1 MEQKRLLLATVLSM
15 IVVGAWYTLV
25 VPRLIPPQPK
35 PPLGANPVNAVEAPE
50 GNGEQAD
57 PTAAESF
64 ALPGAGELSAVP
76 QAQLEKPQNGAGEPA
91 DGATGKPAPAAPNH
105 PSRTVILGAED
116 PQSGFRQRVVLNS
129 LGACIERVTM
139 VDPKLVSLQ
148 KPHVPL
154 DVLGSQ
160 NIRPRSLELDIPQL
174 QARLNRLNWEL
185 VQVEPAEA
193 PHESAQFAV
202 EVEGLRIERRYRV
215 SKVDPAAEQPEAGAY
230 QIACEVSFRNLSST
244 PRTINY
250 VLQGPTGLVLENME
264 NTSKFRDVVAGF
276 LEQPGVVN
284 HQLLDAKSIS
294 SGKVEEWRK
303 PVQYIGMDCQYF
315 AALICPRGNAFEQPP
330 FSAIRQALVGEAVT
344 ANPSASEISVE
355 LTSVPLSLGESGS
368 PVASASQELDLFVGP
383 KREEVLPPLSEGV
396 IDYGNF
402 LGMGRVI
409 RWTARRLVKLLVWFQ
424 SITGSWGIAIVCLT
438 MLVRAIMVPIS
449 IKQAQNAA
457 RMQEIAPKIAAL
469 KDKYK
474 DDQARQIKEMHELYR
489 RNNVRPFQMGCLPAL
504 LQMPIFIGLY
514 QSLNHAVDL
523 RMAPFL
529 YFENLA
535 APDELAQLPFR
546 LPLVGWTTF
555 NLLPVIVYA
564 LFMVQQKLF
573 TPPPANEEQEIQQ
586 KTMNFMMIFMLV
598 MFYRVPAGLCVYF
611 IVSSVWGIT
620 EKLLLP
626 KTKPAAALATTAKDV
641 VEPEV
646 IAAPP
651 RRTGPAERDR
661 DATPPSTAGGLW
673 SQLLKAAEKP
683 DPSRRSDRRRNN

>member
-1 MEQKRLLLATVLSM
+1 MDQKRLLLATVLSM
-15 IVVGAWYTLV
+15 IVVGGWYTFV
-25 VPRLIPPQPK
+25 VPRLIPPRPK
-35 PPLGANPVNAVEAPE
+35 PVDPVA
-50 GNGEQAD
+50 
-57 PTAAESF
+57 AAE
-64 ALPGAGELSAVP
+64 GEGSKNAESPSNPLTGEGDLSSVP
-76 QAQLEKPQNGAGEPA
+76 DVNSEKPQAGGEVPAVGVPGEPA
-91 DGATGKPAPAAPNH
+91 PELPQH
-105 PSRTVILGAED
+105 PPRTVILGAED
-116 PQSGFRQRVVLNS
+116 SQSGFRQRVVLNS
-129 LGACIERVTM
+129 QGACIERVTM
-139 VDPKLVSLQ
+139 LDPKLVSLQ

-154 DVLGSQ
+154 DVLGAQ
-160 NIRPRSLELDIPQL
+160 NVRPRSLEMDIPQL

-185 VQVEPAEA
+185 VRLEPAEA
-193 PHESAQFAV
+193 PHESALFAI

-215 SKVDPAAEQPEAGAY
+215 SKVDPSAENPEAGAY
-230 QIACEVSFRNLSST
+230 QIECKLAVQNLTNKS
-244 PRTINY
+244 RTINY
-250 VLQGPTGLVLENME
+250 VMQGPTGLVLENDE

-276 LEQPGVVN
+276 LDQPGVVN

-294 SGKVEEWRK
+294 NGKTEEWRK
-303 PVQYIGMDCQYF
+303 PVQYIGLDCQYF
-315 AALICPRGNAFEQPP
+315 AALLCPKGNAFEQPP
-330 FSAIRQALVGEAVT
+330 FSAIRQALVGESVK
-344 ANPSASEISVE
+344 ANPSASEITVE

-368 PVASASQELDLFVGP
+368 AAATASQEMDLFVGP

-402 LGMGRVI
+402 LGMGRLI

-469 KDKYK
+469 KEKFK
-474 DDQARQIKEMHELYR
+474 DDQARQMKEMHELYR
-489 RNNVRPFQMGCLPAL
+489 RNNVRPIQMGCLPAL

-535 APDELAQLPFR
+535 APDALAQLPFR
-546 LPLVGWTTF
+546 MPLLGWTTF

-611 IVSSVWGIT
+611 IVSSLWGIT

-626 KTKPAAALATTAKDV
+626 KTRPAAALATTAKDV

-646 IAAPP
+646 ISAPP
-651 RRTGPAERDR
+651 RRSGPSDR
-661 DATPPSTAGGLW
+661 EQDGGAPSSGGGIW
-673 SQLLKAAEKP
+673 SQILKAAEKP

>member
-1 MEQKRLLLATVLSM
+1 MDQKRLLLATVLSM
-15 IVVGAWYTLV
+15 IVVGGWYTFV
-25 VPRLIPPQPK
+25 VPRLIPPRQK
-35 PPLGANPVNAVEAPE
+35 PVNPVVAQEGASHDKTPPPEGAPLTGEGELSPVAEGNSEIPQAGANPPAGDVP
-50 GNGEQAD
+50 GE
-57 PTAAESF
+57 PS
-64 ALPGAGELSAVP
+64 GELP
-76 QAQLEKPQNGAGEPA
+76 Q
-91 DGATGKPAPAAPNH
+91 H

-129 LGACIERVTM
+129 QGASIERVTM

-154 DVLGSQ
+154 DVLGAQ
-160 NIRPRSLELDIPQL
+160 NVRPRSLEIDIPQL
-174 QARLNRLNWEL
+174 QARLRRLNWEL
-185 VQVEPAEA
+185 VRLEPAEA
-193 PHESAQFAV
+193 PHESALFAI
-202 EVEGLRIERRYRV
+202 ELEGLRIERHYRV
-215 SKVDPAAEQPEAGAY
+215 SKIDPAAEYPEAGAY
-230 QIACEVSFRNLSST
+230 QIECKLAFRNLT
-244 PRTINY
+244 NQPRTVNY
-250 VLQGPTGLVLENME
+250 VMQGPTGLVLENDE

-276 LEQPGVVN
+276 LDQPGAVN

-294 SGKVEEWRK
+294 NGKTEEWRK
-303 PVQYIGMDCQYF
+303 PVQYVGLDCQYF
-315 AALICPRGNAFEQPP
+315 AALICPKGNAFEDPP
-330 FSAIRQALVGEAVT
+330 FSAIRQALVGDSVK

-355 LTSVPLSLGESGS
+355 LTSVPLSLGEAGS
-368 PVASASQELDLFVGP
+368 SAASASQEMGLFVGP

-402 LGMGRVI
+402 LGMGRLI

-469 KDKYK
+469 KEKYK
-474 DDQARQIKEMHELYR
+474 DDQARQMKEMHALYR
-489 RNNVRPFQMGCLPAL
+489 RNNVRPIQMGCLPAL

-546 LPLVGWTTF
+546 MPVLGWTTF

-573 TPPPANEEQEIQQ
+573 TPPPASEEQEIQQ

-611 IVSSVWGIT
+611 IVSSVWGIA
-620 EKLLLP
+620 ENLLLP
-626 KTKPAAALATTAKDV
+626 KTQPAAALATTAKDV
-641 VEPEV
+641 LEPEV
-646 IAAPP
+646 IPAPP
-651 RRTGPAERDR
+651 RSSSPADRGQDAGP
-661 DATPPSTAGGLW
+661 PPSGGGIW
-673 SQLLKAAEKP
+673 SQILKASEKP
-683 DPSRRSDRRRNN
+683 DPSRRSDRRRNS

>member
-1 MEQKRLLLATVLSM
+1 M

-25 VPRLIPPQPK
+25 IPRLMPPRPK
-35 PPLGANPVNAVEAPE
+35 PVNAVEAPQE
-50 GNGEQAD
+50 GAEAASDSASPDQATSGERSPLAGDGEISADGDALGGQPQAGGEPPPGGAGQEPGEQ
-57 PTAAESF
+57 
-64 ALPGAGELSAVP
+64 LPR
-76 QAQLEKPQNGAGEPA
+76 
-91 DGATGKPAPAAPNH
+91 H
-105 PSRTVILGAED
+105 PSQTVVLGADD
-116 PQSGFRQRVVLNS
+116 PISCFRQRVVLNS
-129 LGACIERVTM
+129 LGASVERVTM
-139 VDPKLVSLQ
+139 VDAKLVSLQ

-154 DVLGSQ
+154 DVLGAQ
-160 NIRPRSLELDIPQL
+160 AIRPRSLEMDVPQIDAAL
-174 QARLNRLNWEL
+174 RRLNWEL
-185 VQVEPAEA
+185 VRVEPAEA
-193 PHESAQFAV
+193 PHESALFAL
-202 EVEGLRIERRYRV
+202 EVDGLRIEKRFRV
-215 SKVDPAAEQPEAGAY
+215 SKVDPAAEQPEAAAY
-230 QIACEVSFRNLSST
+230 QLECDLSFRNLSPK

-250 VLQGPTGLVLENME
+250 VLQGPTGLVMENLE
-264 NTSKFRDVVAGF
+264 NTSKYRDVVAGF
-276 LEQPGVVN
+276 LDGPGVVN
-284 HQLLDAKSIS
+284 HQLLDAKSIAD
-294 SGKVEEWRK
+294 GKIEEWRK
-303 PVQYIGMDCQYF
+303 PVQYIGLDCQYF
-315 AALICPRGNAFEQPP
+315 AALICPRGQAFEQPP
-330 FSAIRQALVGEAVT
+330 FGSIRQALVGV
-344 ANPSASEISVE
+344 ANPTIRAASEITVE
-355 LTSVPLSLGESGS
+355 LTSVPLALGAAGS
-368 PVASASQELDLFVGP
+368 AEATATHQLGFFVGP
-383 KREEVLPPLSEGV
+383 KREEVLPPMTEGV

-402 LGMGRVI
+402 LGMGRLI

-469 KDKYK
+469 KEKYK
-474 DDQARQIKEMHELYR
+474 DDQARQIKEMQALYR

-573 TPPPANEEQEIQQ
+573 TPPPANEEQEVQQ

-626 KTKPAAALATTAKDV
+626 KTKPAALATAGKDV
-641 VEPEV
+641 VEAEV
-646 IAAPP
+646 IPAPP
-651 RRTGPAERDR
+651 RRSGPADRERDEN
-661 DATPPSTAGGLW
+661 PSSTAGGLW
-673 SQLLKAAEKP
+673 SQILKAAEKP